1 MMFNNDSLIEKLDAE
16 KVKVQRLL
24 EELRTVKNTSSARI
38 EELKRE
44 LTTLRGIMRHYVMQI
59 DSLNVANKQLREE
72 NAKVTRRYREV
83 AQTASQLKQ
92 EREELTEKV
101 TLAAKL
107 DAVGIVVTPIDSRGK
122 TAKKIKKTDK
132 IKITF
137 SIAKN
142 VTAEVG
148 EKYIYARIVKPDGD
162 VLVKDRADV
171 FPFEDREINYS
182 CRKLIEYTGEELN
195 DVTMYWAVEEFLYPG
210 EYRVDI
216 FADNY
221 KIGTRSFTL
230 KQ

>member
-59 DSLNVANKQLREE
+59 DSLNAANKQLREE

-148 EKYIYARIVKPDGD
+148 EKYMP
-162 VLVKDRADV
+162 VL
-171 FPFEDREINYS
+171 
-182 CRKLIEYTGEELN
+182 
-195 DVTMYWAVEEFLYPG
+195 
-210 EYRVDI
+210 
-216 FADNY
+216 
-221 KIGTRSFTL
+221 
-230 KQ
+230 

>member
-1 MMFNNDSLIEKLDAE
+1 MKRSNLVWVVIAVLVVALLGTGIFICMQHKEMSDFKEQVEIDKQRSELEKEYSDLAAQYDQFEGQKMMFNNDSLIEKLDAE

-137 SIAKN
+137 SIA
-142 VTAEVG
+142 
-148 EKYIYARIVKPDGD
+148 
-162 VLVKDRADV
+162 
-171 FPFEDREINYS
+171 
-182 CRKLIEYTGEELN
+182 
-195 DVTMYWAVEEFLYPG
+195 
-210 EYRVDI
+210 
-216 FADNY
+216 
-221 KIGTRSFTL
+221 
-230 KQ
+230 

>member
-1 MMFNNDSLIEKLDAE
+1 MKRSNLVWIVIAVLVVALLGTGIFIYMQHKEMSDFKEQVEIDKQRSELEKEYSDLAAQYDQFEGQKMMFNNDSLIEKLDAE

-59 DSLNVANKQLREE
+59 DSLNAANKQLREE

-107 DAVGIVVTPIDSRGK
+107 DAVGIVVTPID
-122 TAKKIKKTDK
+122 
-132 IKITF
+132 
-137 SIAKN
+137 
-142 VTAEVG
+142 
-148 EKYIYARIVKPDGD
+148 
-162 VLVKDRADV
+162 
-171 FPFEDREINYS
+171 
-182 CRKLIEYTGEELN
+182 
-195 DVTMYWAVEEFLYPG
+195 
-210 EYRVDI
+210 
-216 FADNY
+216 
-221 KIGTRSFTL
+221 
-230 KQ
+230 

>member
-59 DSLNVANKQLREE
+59 DSLNAANKQLREE

-122 TAKKIKKTDK
+122 TAKKLKRPIK
-132 IKITF
+132 
-137 SIAKN
+137 
-142 VTAEVG
+142 
-148 EKYIYARIVKPDGD
+148 
-162 VLVKDRADV
+162 
-171 FPFEDREINYS
+171 
-182 CRKLIEYTGEELN
+182 
-195 DVTMYWAVEEFLYPG
+195 
-210 EYRVDI
+210 
-216 FADNY
+216 
-221 KIGTRSFTL
+221 
-230 KQ
+230 